1 MGLVYGNYSRKMCRE
16 NREMIRVNQL
26 KLPVEHKQE
35 DLKKKAARALR
46 ITPEQIERLEIRR
59 RSLDGRK
66 KPELFYSYTVDI
78 KTAREEQVLH
88 RAKNS
93 QAAICREKPYTF
105 PKPGEEKLFSPPVIA
120 GAGPAG
126 LFAGLMLARAG
137 YRPVI
142 LERGEDVDSRRKR
155 VDEFWKTGNLD
166 VRSNVQFG
174 EGGAGTFSDGKLNT
188 LVKDPLMRNRLV
200 LEIFCEFGADPS
212 ILYDS
217 KPHIGTDVLSGIVKA
232 MRQEIVRLGGQV
244 RFCCQ
249 VTDLV
254 TEGGQIC
261 GVKVR
266 QQERKPDENTEENE
280 DDKLQEKEEF
290 LPAQAVILAVGH
302 SARDTFSMLEEK
314 KIPMD
319 AKSFAVGLRI
329 QHPQPLINLSQ
340 YGREKAGSLGAAS
353 YKLTRQTSTGRGV
366 YSFCMCPGG
375 YVVDASSEKGHLAVN
390 GMSYHARDGKNANSA
405 LIVTVTPED
414 FPEAGPLGGVAFQRS
429 LEKLAYQ
436 AADGRIPVQLYEDY
450 RAGRM
455 SRQLGEIEPQMRG
468 RWAFGN
474 LREVIPEKLNLALLE
489 AMEGFG
495 QMIRGF
501 DRPDALFAGI
511 ESRTSSPV
519 RIWRNEEMESKV
531 RGLYPCGEGAGY
543 AGGITSAAMDGVKV
557 AEAIVRRFGLPQ

>member
-1 MGLVYGNYSRKMCRE
+1 
-16 NREMIRVNQL
+16 MIRVNQL

-137 YRPVI
+137 YRPMI

-474 LREVIPEKLNLALLE
+474 LREVMPEKLNLALLE

>member
-261 GVKVR
+261 GVRVR

-474 LREVIPEKLNLALLE
+474 LREVMPEKLNLALLE